1 MKPLDHKQRALVA
14 TYRDN
19 TTSSAEQCARNT
31 GFPIAEVRAIYA
43 EGGR

>member
-1 MKPLDHKQRALVA
+1 MALDHKHRKVVIA
-14 TYRDN
+14 YRDN